1 MVKHANYHAIGRVH
15 VNHVENASSLLKRG
29 LTGVYHFVS
38 AMYLQD
44 YLDEFA
50 FRGSHRN
57 ETDAMVNL
65 VLACC

>member
-1 MVKHANYHAIGRVH
+1 VKHAIGRID
-15 VNHVENASSLLKRG
+15 VNHVENAGSLFRRG

-38 AMYLQD
+38 AKYLQD

-57 ETDAMVNL
+57 ERDAMVSL